1 MAHVMGFNISLRDK
15 IILAILLS
23 YRGVTAKQLTIFVM
37 GNRDYTLSEE
47 KSIYNSLRK
56 LKKQG
61 LIFAFKLQETVSN
74 GSMYY
79 LSPKG
84 YSLALDL
91 LNVEAGQKGEGWLPY
106 ESSFETNFA
115 DLPYEVYSPPKKQ
128 TAHHLMLVDL
138 FLQLI
143 EMGDEIPEGIPHRL
157 NLYAS
162 QKYLLKDG
170 PHMEPRKL
178 RPDGE
183 ILINSKRYT
192 IEIDRATEN
201 HEQLVEKFKIY
212 KAYFEHCKRNGE
224 INTIQG
230 IIFVVED
237 RRRMHGINRRWA
249 SLLAAYVKVL
259 YPEWRHI
266 PLILTSKIFI
276 TETILGERAILNDT
290 IEDVKTRNDHMMSSY
305 HTQPQCEHYYFG
317 TQVQTNNMYTIH
329 YGADS
334 AFSCYN
340 SVICHQYDSRLFS
353 TYIHLKKNIVSTL
366 QAFPEKYVKGF
377 KYRTARIM
385 VWYTDIRL
393 RPVLVDLEPYGID
406 PAMSK
411 VFKEAVEFADFY
423 HNPAIKEDSES
434 KYTDYY
440 DFYTKW

>member
-1 MAHVMGFNISLRDK
+1 MAYVMGFNISLRDK
-15 IILAILLS
+15 IILAFLLS
-23 YRGVTAKQLTIFVM
+23 YRGMTAKQLTKFIT
-37 GNRDYTLSEE
+37 GNSDFTLSEE

-61 LIFAFKLQETVSN
+61 LIFAHKLQETVAN

-143 EMGDEIPEGIPHRL
+143 EIGDEIPEGVPHRL
-157 NLYAS
+157 NLYSS

-201 HEQLVEKFKIY
+201 HEQLVEKLKMY
-212 KAYFEHCKRNGE
+212 KAYFEHCKRTE
-224 INTIQG
+224 ETNTIQG

-237 RRRMHGINRRWA
+237 RRRVHGIKRRWT

-266 PLILTSKIFI
+266 PLIMTSKTFV
-276 TETILGERAILNDT
+276 TETIIDERVILNDT
-290 IEDVKTRNDHMMSSY
+290 IEDVKTRTDLMMPSHSTGKR
-305 HTQPQCEHYYFG
+305 HVHYNFG
-317 TQVQTNNMYTIH
+317 TQVHPNNTYTIH
-329 YGADS
+329 YGTDS
-334 AFSCYN
+334 GFSCYN
-340 SVICHQYDSRLFS
+340 SVICHQFDSRLFNA
-353 TYIHLKKNIVSTL
+353 YIHLKKNIVSNL
-366 QAFPEKYVKGF
+366 QAFPEKYVKGY
-377 KYRTARIM
+377 KYRTARTM

-393 RPVLVDLEPYGID
+393 RPVLVDLEPYGIE
-406 PAMSK
+406 PAMSS
-411 VFKEAVEFADFY
+411 VFKEAVEFTDFY
-423 HNPAIKEDSES
+423 HNRAIKEDSED
-434 KYTDYY
+434 KYTGYN